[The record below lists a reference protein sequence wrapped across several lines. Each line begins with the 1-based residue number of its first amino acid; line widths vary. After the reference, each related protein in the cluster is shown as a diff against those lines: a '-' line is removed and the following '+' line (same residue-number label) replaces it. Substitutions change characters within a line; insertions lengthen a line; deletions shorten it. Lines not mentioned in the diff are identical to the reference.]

1 MISIKIF
8 QKLTENLSIKQIVI
22 AGVVIMAIV
31 IGIFASTMIYFTST
45 VKFDKKTLTSII
57 KIEEQNHKTI
67 KNTKIINDL
76 NTKILLS
83 NSIDDL
89 KELKLPNIST
99 KYEHL
104 QIDVKDKDLYN
115 KKIDSLHTLIDKK
128 VSIQKE
134 LYKKKLN
141 ILKNKKKLN
150 DNVSDIQ
157 KSILDIQVITDNL
170 SGKVLLK
177 NKRLLRSLKKENISR
192 TSFNQNNIIYKE
204 IEDIQSLTKDL
215 YIHILK
221 IPIQLNQIITSDD
234 KYIINHLD
242 KNILFQDNYLIKTIY
257 NNLMSKEKFN
267 VIHKK
272 DLLEFYRHFTSIQKK
287 EILIISLKKD
297 SIHKSIAINKLIKEK
312 NILDKKVFNE
322 IISINNISKNIKFF
336 ILNNSDNTAKQ
347 ITFIVIF
354 VSILFSVLLIIAAI
368 ILIAR
373 INVPL
378 DFITRFIKEIGS
390 KNKKISSK
398 LPIGIDDEF
407 GQLSNSFNKM
417 TSTIEKNITQ
427 IEDLYIEIENTQKEI
442 IFTMGAAGELRSKE
456 TGQHVKRVAEY
467 SKLLA
472 ILYGLKEEEAEL
484 IKLASPMHDI
494 GKVGIPDN
502 ILHKPGKLTVK
513 EFVIMKTHAQLG
525 YNMLKG
531 SNRTILK
538 SASIVAHE
546 HHEKYNGRG
555 YPRGL
560 KGEDIHIFGR
570 ITAIADVFDALGSE
584 RSYKKAWPDKKILQL
599 FKDERGEH
607 FDPKLIDLFIKNKK
621 QFYKIRDMYK
631 EEL

>member
-1 MISIKIF
+1 MEMRYDPYPMIIRL
-8 QKLTENLSIKQIVI
+8 Q
-22 AGVVIMAIV
+22 
-31 IGIFASTMIYFTST
+31 
-45 VKFDKKTLTSII
+45 
-57 KIEEQNHKTI
+57 
-67 KNTKIINDL
+67 
-76 NTKILLS
+76 
-83 NSIDDL
+83 
-89 KELKLPNIST
+89 PIST
-99 KYEHL
+99 FPRGM
-104 QIDVKDKDLYN
+104 
-115 KKIDSLHTLIDKK
+115 
-128 VSIQKE
+128 
-134 LYKKKLN
+134 
-141 ILKNKKKLN
+141 LKC
-150 DNVSDIQ
+150 
-157 KSILDIQVITDNL
+157 
-170 SGKVLLK
+170 
-177 NKRLLRSLKKENISR
+177 
-192 TSFNQNNIIYKE
+192 F
-204 IEDIQSLTKDL
+204 
-215 YIHILK
+215 
-221 IPIQLNQIITSDD
+221 
-234 KYIINHLD
+234 
-242 KNILFQDNYLIKTIY
+242 
-257 NNLMSKEKFN
+257 
-267 VIHKK
+267 
-272 DLLEFYRHFTSIQKK
+272 
-287 EILIISLKKD
+287 
-297 SIHKSIAINKLIKEK
+297 
-312 NILDKKVFNE
+312 
-322 IISINNISKNIKFF
+322 
-336 ILNNSDNTAKQ
+336 
-347 ITFIVIF
+347 
-354 VSILFSVLLIIAAI
+354 LIIAAI

>member
-104 QIDVKDKDLYN
+104 QIAVKDKDLYN

-192 TSFNQNNIIYKE
+192 TSFNQNNVIYKE

>member
-104 QIDVKDKDLYN
+104 QIAVKDKDLYN

-192 TSFNQNNIIYKE
+192 TSFNQNNVIYKE

-297 SIHKSIAINKLIKEK
+297 SIHKTIAINELIKEK

>member
-83 NSIDDL
+83 NSIDNL
-89 KELKLPNIST
+89 KELKLANIST

-513 EFVIMKTHAQLG
+513 EFAIMKTHAQLG

>member
-104 QIDVKDKDLYN
+104 QIAVKDKDLYN

-354 VSILFSVLLIIAAI
+354 VSILFSVLLIIAAV

-513 EFVIMKTHAQLG
+513 EFAIMKTHAQLG